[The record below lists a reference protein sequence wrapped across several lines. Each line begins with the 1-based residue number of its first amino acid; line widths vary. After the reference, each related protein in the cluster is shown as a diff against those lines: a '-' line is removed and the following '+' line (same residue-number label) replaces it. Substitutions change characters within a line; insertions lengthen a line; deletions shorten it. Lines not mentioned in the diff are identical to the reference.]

1 MDSEQIERIKEI
13 SKPIVEQEDLYL
25 VDVAEEHSGEPV
37 LWIYVD
43 SEEGDVSVDACTRIS
58 RELGFVLDAH
68 ENVRSR
74 YRLNVSS
81 PGLSRPLSD
90 IRQYRKN
97 RGRVARI
104 KYRDSDGYH
113 KLEGVLKQVDPDRL
127 EVETESGERHSVT
140 FESIAET
147 KIIPTLSGRK

>member
-68 ENVRSR
+68 ENIRSR

-81 PGLSRPLSD
+81 PRSEEHTSELQSRGHLVC
-90 IRQYRKN
+90 RLL
-97 RGRVARI
+97 
-104 KYRDSDGYH
+104 
-113 KLEGVLKQVDPDRL
+113 LE
-127 EVETESGERHSVT
+127 
-140 FESIAET
+140 
-147 KIIPTLSGRK
+147 